1 MQLVDEQ
8 DHVAGLLHLG
18 QRVLDAL
25 LELAAVLG
33 AGHHAAEVK
42 GQDLL
47 VQQLL
52 GHVTGG
58 DALGQA
64 LGDGG
69 LADARLAD
77 EDGVVLGAAGQDLDD
92 TLDLLIAADDGIQLA
107 GARRLRQV
115 AGELGEGLVLL
126 VGLAVGCGRAAG
138 HGVGGVVQLLDDA
151 AVHLLGVHAHGA
163 QDAQGHVAAL
173 PEDAHQQVLRADV
186 AAAHA
191 GGLGHGQ
198 LHHALGAGRKTL
210 TGRGAGHPLAH
221 AALQHGAH
229 HLVGDAILRQHAVG
243 DALLLADQA
252 QQQMLGANVAM
263 AHLLRRFL
271 AQTQG
276 LLGPG
281 GEFILA
287 HK

>member
-1 MQLVDEQ
+1 MQLIDEQ
-8 DHVAGLLHLG
+8 NDVAGLLHLG
-18 QRVLDAL
+18 QGVPDAL
-25 LELAAVLG
+25 LKLAAVLG
-33 AGHHAAEVK
+33 ACHHAAEVQ
-42 GQDLL
+42 GQELL

-52 GHVTGG
+52 GHVAGG
-58 DALGQA
+58 DALGQP

-69 LADARLAD
+69 LAHAGLTNQNR
-77 EDGVVLGAAGQDLDD
+77 VVLGAAGQDLDD
-92 TLDLLIAADDGIQLA
+92 PLDLLVAADHGVQLA
-107 GARRLRQV
+107 GPRRLGKV
-115 AGELGEGLVLL
+115 AGELGQRLVLL
-126 VGLAVGCGRAAG
+126 IALT
-138 HGVGGVVQLLDDA
+138 VGGGRTAGGCVRGIMQLLDDA
-151 AVHLLGVHAHGA
+151 AVHLIGIHTHGA
-163 QDAQGHVAAL
+163 QDAQSHVAAL
-173 PEDAHQQVLRADV
+173 AQDAHQQVLRADV

-191 GGLGHGQ
+191 GGLGHSQ
-198 LHHALGAGRKTL
+198 LHHALGTGSQPL

-229 HLVGDAILRQHAVG
+229 HLIGDAILRQHAVG

-252 QQQMLGANVAM
+252 QQQMLGAHVAV

-271 AQTQG
+271 TQTQG